1 MGEGSVIFKA
11 TSDGLVLVMREE
23 DDFESVVKMVE
34 KKLDSAGRFFK
45 GASISV
51 RYRGKTLEKHQ
62 EEALWELMKERT
74 GADIKCFEKDTS
86 GSMASHEGK
95 PEAPPKRMVMK
106 KFMKF
111 EGLDEGITKF
121 HKGTVRSG
129 QLISFDGNLV
139 VLGDVNPGGKLE
151 ASGNVVVMGSLR
163 GTVHAGADGNRD
175 AIVVAYNLQPMQL
188 RIADVI
194 ARSPDEKGDEG
205 MTVPEMAY
213 IKDDR
218 VYIERFLPQPKH
230 TGTP

>member
-1 MGEGSVIFKA
+1 MREGSVIFKA

-23 DDFESVVKMVE
+23 DDFESVVRMME
-34 KKLDSAGRFFK
+34 KKLDSAGKFFK

-51 RYRGKTLEKHQ
+51 RYRGKTLEKEQ
-62 EEALWELMKERT
+62 EKALWELMKERT
-74 GADIKCFEKDTS
+74 GADIRSFEKDTS
-86 GSMASHEGK
+86 SNLASQECK
-95 PEAPPKRMVMK
+95 PEAPSARMVMK
-106 KFMKF
+106 KLMNFK
-111 EGLDEGITKF
+111 GLDEGITKF
-121 HKGTVRSG
+121 YKGTIRSG
-129 QLISFDGNLV
+129 QMISFDGNLV

-205 MTVPEMAY
+205 MPIPEMAY
-213 IKDDR
+213 IKDER
-218 VYIERFLPQPKH
+218 VYIERFLPLPKQS
-230 TGTP
+230 GTL